1 MSEAHSTEGMSGLQD
16 AVVWNLAYTVTGRRA
31 IFGVFNLWCT
41 LNHVNV
47 KINRI
52 CEFPLRASSAP
63 ASTWGAASHALM
75 MDGLDSHQQ
84 AGPL

>member
-1 MSEAHSTEGMSGLQD
+1 MSQD
-16 AVVWNLAYTVTGRRA
+16 AVVWNLAYTVTGKRA

-52 CEFPLRASSAP
+52 CEPLLGPSPSQQ
-63 ASTWGAASHALM
+63 HAERCT
-75 MDGLDSHQQ
+75 
-84 AGPL
+84 

>member
-1 MSEAHSTEGMSGLQD
+1 M
-16 AVVWNLAYTVTGRRA
+16 WNLAYTVTGKRA

-52 CEFPLRASSAP
+52 CEPLS
-63 ASTWGAASHALM
+63 
-75 MDGLDSHQQ
+75 
-84 AGPL
+84 GPLSQQHTGESTFMPA